1 MLKDIVLHSSQL
13 IVCVCLL
20 TTSES
25 EHRARVPVDMKE
37 VATPSERGG
46 KYGSAFD
53 EGTSKQ
59 QTSKK
64 QNGWIFL
71 SASLFEQR

>member
-1 MLKDIVLHSSQL
+1 
-13 IVCVCLL
+13 
-20 TTSES
+20 
-25 EHRARVPVDMKE
+25 MKE